1 MAAGAILGAVVLA
14 GAGAATATAATR
26 WISSWAATPVL
37 QFTYTL
43 PSGATCESRFGA
55 LELPPELAEQEPALL
70 EYLAA
75 LDVMET
81 IDVDAEIATARSDRN
96 RWHETDEGVDVPAWY
111 GTENYPSPDREYSL
125 AVQNGIH
132 RLVRDEL
139 VRRGLEVA
147 GEPALIHLEGETKCP
162 GAEG

>member
-1 MAAGAILGAVVLA
+1 MAAGAILGAVVLT
-14 GAGAATATAATR
+14 GAGVATATAATQ

-55 LELPPELAEQEPALL
+55 LELPPELAEQESALL

-75 LDVMET
+75 LDVMDT
-81 IDVDAEIATARSDRN
+81 IDVDTEIATARADRN
-96 RWHETDEGVDVPAWY
+96 RWRETEEGVDVPAWY
-111 GTENYPSPDREYSL
+111 GTENYPSPDREYSM

-132 RLVRDEL
+132 QLVLDEL
-139 VRRGLEVA
+139 ARRDLEVSS
-147 GEPALIHLEGETKCP
+147 EPALIRLEGETKCP